1 MTLEESACCVGG
13 FHSLVNLYSATM
25 FDSLY
30 NLLTVDFLIRLV
42 GGSDNGQLELVLVIS
57 NWLALFEL
65 LLLLI
70 ISIIVMRK
78 TKVLFGGCNV
88 DFALSVGCN
97 DFALGVVMIIL
108 FYKIK

>member
-1 MTLEESACCVGG
+1 
-13 FHSLVNLYSATM
+13 
-25 FDSLY
+25 
-30 NLLTVDFLIRLV
+30 V

-57 NWLALFEL
+57 NWLTLFEL

-97 DFALGVVMIIL
+97 ESFALSVVMIIL